1 MKKWGIIMVIGM
13 ISFAANSQTTK
24 GSQSVGLMFSFQN
37 FERNGQYLEST
48 NKRMNFYP
56 NYEYFVKDN
65 LALVGGFTYV
75 RNSFDRFNEVGHNY
89 RSVSTT
95 WIGYMGL
102 RKYWELKPSLFFSLT
117 NGLAYQ
123 WEDQN
128 YYFQPSLQADSY
140 RNRINQLKLFSQLGL
155 VYFPIERFAFELIL
169 LDAGLEYN
177 RLRTYQETVN
187 TSKSHWLTGK
197 TDLILNQPT
206 LSIRY
211 YF

>member
-1 MKKWGIIMVIGM
+1 MVIGM
-13 ISFAANSQTTK
+13 ISFAANAQTNK

-37 FERNGQYLEST
+37 FEQSGINDEYTR
-48 NKRMNFYP
+48 KRLNIYP

-65 LALVGGFTYV
+65 LALVGGFSYD
-75 RNSFDRFNEVGHNY
+75 RNSFDRLNVNGNNY
-89 RSVSTT
+89 RSVNTT

-102 RKYWELKPSLFFSLT
+102 RKYWEMKPSLFFSLT

-128 YYFQPSLQADSY
+128 DNNQPNLQVGSSG
-140 RNRINQLKLFSQLGL
+140 NRINQVKLFSQLGL

-177 RLRTYQETVN
+177 RLYTYQEAMTSSN
-187 TSKSHWLTGK
+187 THWLTGR

-206 LSIRY
+206 LSFRY